1 MPTGDPGYRSSNA
14 RLTSV
19 PTESALGHGE
29 GVTATA
35 VSAAN
40 TADILADVQL
50 QELQRRDLLMRA
62 VTAGIAEILTAGVIK
77 DVLPGVLEEIGKVA
91 RIDRLLVIEEPP
103 RHGDMPKPYYR
114 WMRAGVAARAN
125 LYEASIDSPRYAA
138 LLEWLRPVRKGKAVF
153 ASRNTSTGLMLE
165 LLDVVQVTSL
175 LLVPIMV
182 KGRHWGSVSFDDCHS
197 EREWMPD
204 EVNALHLFA
213 NLIGVAVTRER
224 SIEEVRNRDEL
235 LRAVTLS
242 AGEIISAPYLHEA
255 ISHSLEKVARA
266 MRSDRMLVL
275 EVVPSAA
282 GPQLL
287 HRNSWHAPQVSL
299 ELETALRATA
309 GPGAAEYLAWTQA
322 LQRGEPIRGIYSQV
336 SGALREYFEKRALQ
350 STLIVPIMV
359 DGHFWGQISFDA
371 CREEREW
378 SADDLDI
385 LKTLA
390 GLIGTAIKRERYIEE
405 LTNAKTI
412 IQNSPTI
419 LYRLRG
425 EPSFP
430 MMYVSQNVAL
440 LGYSAEGLLESPT
453 LYQSYVHPEDRARVQ
468 TAMVTLLRPD
478 ASATTVEYRMLT
490 SKGESRWMESRYSPV
505 RDTNG
510 RLVEVEGIMIDVTER
525 KLAEEKIA
533 RLARTDVLTGLANRG
548 TFNDRLRQAV
558 AGVQRGSDA
567 FAVLYLDLDR
577 FKEINDTLG
586 HPTGDR
592 LLQLAAER
600 LRALVRESD
609 LVARLG
615 GDEFAVLQGNVP
627 EAAAAGALA
636 TKIIEVLSAPYA
648 VDGQELRVGASVG
661 ISVYGSG
668 VSVTGADELLAQA
681 DQALYRSKEAGRGR
695 FHFHTAELDRET
707 RERVSLAED
716 LRGALDRDELELYYQ
731 PQVELSSG
739 RVTGMEALIRWNHP
753 QRGLLVPDTFLSI
766 AEKCGLMQS
775 LGRWVLDRACR
786 QLREWRDRH
795 ISVPLIAVNVGLA
808 QVRAGRELLADVK
821 RSLARWQLQPSDL
834 ELDVTELI
842 LARTTLAQSSVL
854 EELHKLGVRI
864 AIDDFGTKYSSLDY
878 LRTYHVSRLKIA
890 RPMVAAAASD
900 QSGAAVVRAI
910 MSLAGELGVEVIAE
924 GVETEAQRNQLV
936 QLGAHTKGQ
945 GFLFSA
951 PAPAAEA
958 LQVLREYSVRD

>member
-1 MPTGDPGYRSSNA
+1 MSA
-14 RLTSV
+14 RIDMQ
-19 PTESALGHGE
+19 PEA
-29 GVTATA
+29 APA
-35 VSAAN
+35 PPSAAEM
-40 TADILADVQL
+40 DLLADVQR
-50 QELQRRDLLMRA
+50 QELLRRDLLMQA
-62 VTAGIAEILTAGVIK
+62 VTAGITEILMADAIQ
-77 DVLPGVLEEIGKVA
+77 DVLPRVLEDIGRVA

-103 RHGDMPKPYYR
+103 RHGDRPKPYYR
-114 WMRAGVAARAN
+114 WMRAGVTARQN
-125 LYEASIDSPRYAA
+125 LYEASASSPRYDA
-138 LLEWLRPVRKGKAVF
+138 LIEWLRPVRMGKAVF
-153 ASRNTSTGLMLE
+153 ASRNTSTGHMLE
-165 LLDVVQVTSL
+165 LLDIVQVTSL
-175 LLVPIMV
+175 LLVPIMIR
-182 KGRHWGSVSFDDCHS
+182 GRHWGSVSFDDCHS

-204 EVNALHLFA
+204 EIDTLHLFA

-224 SIEEVRNRDEL
+224 SIEEVRSRDEL
-235 LRAVTLS
+235 LQAVTLS
-242 AGEIISAPYLHEA
+242 AGEIVTAPYLHEA
-255 ISHSLEKVARA
+255 ISRSLEKVAQA
-266 MRSDRMLVL
+266 TRSDRMLVL
-275 EVVPSAA
+275 EVVPSAS

-287 HRNSWHAPQVSL
+287 HRNSWHAPEVGL
-299 ELETALRATA
+299 ELEAALRATV
-309 GPGAAEYLAWTQA
+309 GSGANEYLAWTEP
-322 LQRGEPIRGIYSQV
+322 LQRGEPIRALRSRT
-336 SGALREYFEKRALQ
+336 SGALRDYFEKRLLQ

-371 CREEREW
+371 CTEERDW
-378 SADDLDI
+378 SAGDLDI

-430 MMYVSQNVAL
+430 MIYVSQNVTL
-440 LGYSAEGLLESPT
+440 LGYEVEALLESPT
-453 LYQSYVHPEDRARVQ
+453 LYQSYVHPEDRTRVQ
-468 TAMVTLLRPD
+468 TAMVTLLRRD
-478 ASATTVEYRMLT
+478 APAITVEYRMLT
-490 SKGESRWMESRYSPV
+490 SKGEARWVESRYSPV

-525 KLAEEKIA
+525 KAAEEKIA

-548 TFNDRLRQAV
+548 TFSDRLKQAF
-558 AGVQRGSDA
+558 AGVQRGAESL
-567 FAVLYLDLDR
+567 AVLYLDLDG
-577 FKEINDTLG
+577 FKEVNDTQG
-586 HPTGDR
+586 HPAGDR
-592 LLQLAAER
+592 LLQQASER
-600 LRALVRESD
+600 LRSLVRASD

-615 GDEFAVLQGNVP
+615 GDEFAVLQTNLAEP
-627 EAAAAGALA
+627 AAAGALA
-636 TKIIEVLSAPYA
+636 AKIIESLSVPYVLE
-648 VDGQELRVGASVG
+648 GQELRVGASVG
-661 ISVYGSG
+661 ISVCSSETA
-668 VSVTGADELLAQA
+668 VASADELLAQA

-695 FHFHTAELDRET
+695 FHFHTAELDHAA
-707 RERVSLAED
+707 RERLTLAED
-716 LRGALDRDELELYYQ
+716 LRGALDREELELYYQ

-753 QRGLLVPDTFLSI
+753 RRGLLLPDSFLAI

-786 QLREWRDRH
+786 QLREWRDH
-795 ISVPLIAVNVGLA
+795 DMAVPLIAVNIGLA

-821 RSLARWQLQPSDL
+821 GSLARWQLQPSDL

-854 EELHKLGVRI
+854 EELHRLGVRI

-890 RPMVAAAASD
+890 RPMVAAAATD

-910 MSLAGELGVEVIAE
+910 VSLAGELGVEVIAE

-936 QLGAHTKGQ
+936 KLGADTKGQ
-945 GFLFSA
+945 GYLFSA
-951 PAPAAEA
+951 PAPAAQA
-958 LQVLREYSVRD
+958 LQVLREANGGS